1 MCLLKENNKRMEK
14 FAAEVEEEL
23 LALMPRRSKWVRLDG

>member
-14 FAAEVEEEL
+14 FAVEVEEEL
-23 LALMPRRSKWVRLDG
+23 LALMPRRSKWVRLGG